1 MASIIKFDNWQTTT
15 GNTVATVNDSGT
27 ITSNIST
34 SGDLTVSG
42 NLVSYIQANEQTAS
56 YTLALTDAG
65 KIVEM
70 NVGSANNLTVPANS
84 TVAFEVGT
92 QIIVIQKGAGTTTFV
107 AAGGV
112 TINSR
117 NTATD
122 LNAQYSAATLV
133 KVATDTWYL
142 FGDII

>member
-1 MASIIKFDNWQTTT
+1 MASVIRFDNWQTTT

-42 NLVSYIQANEQTAS
+42 NLIAYIQTNEQTAS

-84 TVAFEVGT
+84 TVALPVGT

-112 TINSR
+112 AINSR